1 MTRRKLEL
9 PAAPVTLTLGLV
21 IIVLVAVTVAQ
32 LRVPAPGPLDSSQP
46 ISYFIADGEAE
57 RGYRPGDETL
67 AEWALA
73 AWERAAGGTL
83 RFRLSSERAALI
95 RLHWVSASGGQ
106 YGEMRPILVDGKRGA
121 VVFVRPETEGLGP
134 DIARL
139 AREDSLFRD
148 TVVYLTCLHEIGH
161 SLGLRHTAS
170 YDDIM
175 YFFGHGGD
183 IPNYFSRYYR
193 ELTTRDDIQRY
204 SGLSPDDVRRLR
216 ELYRH

>member
-1 MTRRKLEL
+1 MAKPSGATARETKPL
-9 PAAPVTLTLGLV
+9 PSGRWPRGSERQGERFAFGFRPSA
-21 IIVLVAVTVAQ
+21 
-32 LRVPAPGPLDSSQP
+32 LRSFDST
-46 ISYFIADGEAE
+46 G
-57 RGYRPGDETL
+57 
-67 AEWALA
+67 
-73 AWERAAGGTL
+73 
-83 RFRLSSERAALI
+83 FRLP
-95 RLHWVSASGGQ
+95 VGQ